1 MSFKDKPSRSLKT
14 KVKNLIL
21 SNSGMSVYGVKIS
34 PMGIATVVG
43 VICLLVFMTGGSSNS
58 AKIESDTVSMR
69 ELLSVAIQAAEAGGD
84 KVNEVRNM
92 DNIGQQSKGETRE
105 GVDDPLTLGDQ
116 YSHEEIVGT
125 IKKAYGDSIFIFSE
139 EKDSHNLDMSSIK
152 QPSYDLG
159 SRISAII
166 GSADEVVKKEDV
178 TIWVDPL
185 DATKEFTERLLNYV
199 TTMVCV
205 AVKGK
210 PVIGVI
216 HKPFKQA
223 GDPLRTVFG
232 WNGVGANIQDK
243 TIGREAEIENTIIVS
258 RSHKGDVEEAV
269 KAQLGESSFV
279 IGAGGAGYKA
289 EELFGYPSDND
300 AKRTP
305 AAYVHTTLIKKWDIC
320 AGDAILRTL
329 GGKQTKLNGEDIDY
343 DHHGDPK
350 NEGGLVAALHNQEK
364 YVQAFQSYVK
374 PAGK

>member
-1 MSFKDKPSRSLKT
+1 
-14 KVKNLIL
+14 
-21 SNSGMSVYGVKIS
+21 
-34 PMGIATVVG
+34 
-43 VICLLVFMTGGSSNS
+43 MTGGSSNS

-139 EKDSHNLDMSSIK
+139 EKDSHNLDMTSIK

-166 GSADEVVKKEDV
+166 GSADEVVRKEDV

-216 HKPFKQA
+216 HKIFKIK
-223 GDPLRTVFG
+223 LLVVKRRL
-232 WNGVGANIQDK
+232 K
-243 TIGREAEIENTIIVS
+243 T
-258 RSHKGDVEEAV
+258 
-269 KAQLGESSFV
+269 LSSFL
-279 IGAGGAGYKA
+279 GATK
-289 EELFGYPSDND
+289 
-300 AKRTP
+300 
-305 AAYVHTTLIKKWDIC
+305 VM
-320 AGDAILRTL
+320 LRRL
-329 GGKQTKLNGEDIDY
+329 
-343 DHHGDPK
+343 
-350 NEGGLVAALHNQEK
+350 
-364 YVQAFQSYVK
+364 
-374 PAGK
+374 